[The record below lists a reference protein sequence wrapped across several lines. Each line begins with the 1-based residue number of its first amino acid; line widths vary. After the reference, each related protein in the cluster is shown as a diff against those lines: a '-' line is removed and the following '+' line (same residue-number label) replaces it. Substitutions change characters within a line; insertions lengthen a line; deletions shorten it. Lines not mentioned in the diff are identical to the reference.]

1 DQGNPRAG
9 LGLERDLAEDRPTI
23 LVAENDPAIGDA
35 PNKSCR
41 PLMRL
46 ASPAAFNRLIE
57 NFADALGTGCSAG
70 GEVGQ
75 LAQVAHRLVEL
86 LAVEEEHGQTA
97 DRDAALRDGQA
108 EVSEVVP
115 ASRCD

>member
-1 DQGNPRAG
+1 HAALHGSIEELADSFGTRCGTRGTEAWQCLDHGRLATCRETDQGNPRAG

-70 GEVGQ
+70 GEAG
-75 LAQVAHRLVEL
+75 
-86 LAVEEEHGQTA
+86 
-97 DRDAALRDGQA
+97 
-108 EVSEVVP
+108 
-115 ASRCD
+115 